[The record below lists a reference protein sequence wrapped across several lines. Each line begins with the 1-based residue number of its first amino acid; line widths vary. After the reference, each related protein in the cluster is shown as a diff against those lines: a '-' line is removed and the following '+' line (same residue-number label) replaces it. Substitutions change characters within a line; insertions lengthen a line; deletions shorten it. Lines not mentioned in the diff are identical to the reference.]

1 MQLFPPSPM
10 TRSDA
15 YQTLGFG
22 LLCMTVTIFWTAKK
36 VRARTFE
43 SAHLIKIVLLVAVSL
58 GFLFISAQ

>member
-1 MQLFPPSPM
+1 M